1 MAHCG
6 AIASPTFQP
15 AMREITVITQANP
28 ATVTT
33 AFDHDYITGE
43 IVRLYIPV
51 DHGMT
56 QADQLVG
63 EITVT
68 AATTFTIN
76 IDTIGFDAFVVP
88 GATVQCAQVVPI
100 GEINSLLTA
109 ATDNVLPSGNR

>member
-1 MAHCG
+1 MANCG

-15 AMREITVITQANP
+15 AMREISAITQANP

-33 AFDHDYITGE
+33 TFDHDYITGE
-43 IVRLYIPV
+43 IVRLYIPL
-51 DHGMT
+51 DHGMIR
-56 QADQLVG
+56 ADQLVG

-76 IDTIGFDAFVVP
+76 IDTTGFEAFVVP
-88 GATVQCAQVVPI
+88 GASLQCPQVVPL
-100 GEINSLLTA
+100 GERNSLLLA